1 MADGKFVAYY
11 RVSTAQQGHS
21 GLGLEAQRD
30 QVMRYLSNGGW
41 PPLAEFTE
49 IETGKGA
56 NALDRRP
63 QLQAALAFA
72 RKHKATLIIAKLDR
86 LDQTPLQQACSEYAQ
101 GELPKALREK
111 LEKQAE
117 VAQQYRALQE
127 QGTLK
132 LHQFWFLKHRDAAAE
147 EQRVHAALLEAGNAL
162 EARLAELRH
171 VEAELETVRQSHY
184 AAGDSLHQRQGELAE
199 AALEVSRLEER
210 IRYVVDPGL
219 AKGDPHPMVMT
230 EDRQLKRLSL
240 VDFPT
245 PPVIAGRRYRS
256 LSSSEPNRCN
266 AGVAMSV
273 CTPMA
278 IGTPPQAHSPSASA
292 ITIE

>member
-86 LDQTPLQQACSEYAQ
+86 LARNVHFISGLI
-101 GELPKALREK
+101 
-111 LEKQAE
+111 
-117 VAQQYRALQE
+117 
-127 QGTLK
+127 
-132 LHQFWFLKHRDAAAE
+132 
-147 EQRVHAALLEAGNAL
+147 EQRVPIDAADMPDADITMLQIYAVMAER
-162 EARLAELRH
+162 EARAIGERTRDALA
-171 VEAELETVRQSHY
+171 
-184 AAGDSLHQRQGELAE
+184 AAKARGQVLGANGRVLADRNKAE
-199 AALEVSRLEER
+199 AVDRLAPIAERLRAFKAEGLTLRCIADTLNADGIASPGGASWHPGNVQRALARL
-210 IRYVVDPGL
+210 
-219 AKGDPHPMVMT
+219 
-230 EDRQLKRLSL
+230 
-240 VDFPT
+240 
-245 PPVIAGRRYRS
+245 
-256 LSSSEPNRCN
+256 
-266 AGVAMSV
+266 
-273 CTPMA
+273 
-278 IGTPPQAHSPSASA
+278 
-292 ITIE
+292 

>member
-86 LDQTPLQQACSEYAQ
+86 LARNVHFISGLI
-101 GELPKALREK
+101 
-111 LEKQAE
+111 
-117 VAQQYRALQE
+117 
-127 QGTLK
+127 
-132 LHQFWFLKHRDAAAE
+132 
-147 EQRVHAALLEAGNAL
+147 EQRVPIVAADMPDADITMLQIYAVMAER
-162 EARLAELRH
+162 EARAIGERTRDALA
-171 VEAELETVRQSHY
+171 
-184 AAGDSLHQRQGELAE
+184 AAKARGQVLGANGRVLADRNKAE
-199 AALEVSRLEER
+199 AVDRLAPIAERLRAFKAEGLTLRRIADALNAEGIASPGGASWHPGNVQRALAR
-210 IRYVVDPGL
+210 I
-219 AKGDPHPMVMT
+219 A
-230 EDRQLKRLSL
+230 
-240 VDFPT
+240 
-245 PPVIAGRRYRS
+245 A
-256 LSSSEPNRCN
+256 
-266 AGVAMSV
+266 
-273 CTPMA
+273 
-278 IGTPPQAHSPSASA
+278 
-292 ITIE
+292 